1 MTREYVY
8 LHVSWSVRGWHC
20 VRARGN
26 GLGLGR
32 FRFVLGLV
40 LNGASPA
47 SCGFGLAGLLGRGPH
62 VVLLAWPGGWLSLA
76 WAGRGDPGW
85 IQSAEIGRILLELNA
100 HCRNQTRLL

>member
-47 SCGFGLAGLLGRGPH
+47 SCGFRLAGLLGRGPH
-62 VVLLAWPGGWLSLA
+62 VVLLAWPGGGCRWPGLGAATQKGLSRFKLGA
-76 WAGRGDPGW
+76 
-85 IQSAEIGRILLELNA
+85 LCLN
-100 HCRNQTRLL
+100 